1 MLLYHG
7 VSFFLAR
14 SKANK
19 TPVPAFKIQQK
30 GKKISRKVTKVLLL
44 LPQNCFNFYHMTQKK
59 TTAHSGSKILETF
72 FKAILGT
79 DLGQVCKFWGVNL
92 APEPLKLT
100 SFHGQID
107 Q

>member
-30 GKKISRKVTKVLLL
+30 GKKISRKVTKVSLLL
-44 LPQNCFNFYHMTQKK
+44 RSRSTRAAEEEKGGCFQVPFDILP
-59 TTAHSGSKILETF
+59 ADTF
-72 FKAILGT
+72 HCGH
-79 DLGQVCKFWGVNL
+79 L
-92 APEPLKLT
+92 AAN
-100 SFHGQID
+100 IR
-107 Q
+107 